1 MLVPVVL
8 YDEVVAPY
16 LRCAPHQVWALRTSD
31 VRRAGVD
38 TEFVRSFYRSAAAR
52 CYILR
57 QWLES
62 RRHMFFVFLARPA
75 VQWCCPP
82 FFLVFS
88 RSRRGLCRR
97 VTCASAFD

>member
-1 MLVPVVL
+1 MLVLVVL

-16 LRCAPHQVWALRTSD
+16 LRCAPHQVWVLRTSD
-31 VRRAGVD
+31 VRGAGVD

-62 RRHMFFVFLARPA
+62 RRHIFFSRAPRRPA
-75 VQWCCPP
+75 VFVPR
-82 FFLVFS
+82 FS
-88 RSRRGLCRR
+88 LCFRGAEGAC
-97 VTCASAFD
+97 VAG